1 MFDYV
6 GKRTFSFKSRD
17 KLSQHIITTALPIAL
32 PQFDDTLN
40 LLAFIGLQLILPVY
54 LREGFVQA
62 ALSYI
67 ACNGEGE
74 FDCKDNDCW
83 CKCDPKF
90 PQCNCPYMDIQ
101 AMEESLQRITQ
112 TWGVL
117 YKEFEESGRK
127 LCKKEYIFLSLCSIA
142 H

>member
-1 MFDYV
+1 M
-6 GKRTFSFKSRD
+6 T
-17 KLSQHIITTALPIAL
+17 
-32 PQFDDTLN
+32 TLN
-40 LLAFIGLQLILPVY
+40 PAAFTGLQLILPGY

-83 CKCDPKF
+83 CQCEPKF

-101 AMEESLQRITQ
+101 ALEESLHRISE

-117 YKEFEESGRK
+117 YKDFEESGTK
-127 LCKKEYIFLSLCSIA
+127 LSRTIIHILLFVLLTEK
-142 H
+142 

>member
-1 MFDYV
+1 M
-6 GKRTFSFKSRD
+6 
-17 KLSQHIITTALPIAL
+17 TALKP
-32 PQFDDTLN
+32 
-40 LLAFIGLQLILPVY
+40 LAFIGLQLILPVY

-101 AMEESLQRITQ
+101 AMEESLQRITE

-117 YKEFEESGRK
+117 YKDFEESGRK
-127 LCKKEYIFLSLCSIA
+127 LCKKKEKESHSSLSVAELTEKWELLLRKKRVFFLFSHINHSCQRK
-142 H
+142 